1 MATVLVADHDIRTR
15 ALVTEQ
21 LSQDGHRVV
30 VADDGI
36 DAVATI
42 RRYRPDIAVLDT
54 GLPRVSGVAVWHM
67 MRAYPSTAHTPVIML
82 AAPEACDRDLSL
94 REAPLTEEVVKPV
107 GAADLADRVRA
118 LLTLAAEDTQDRAIF

>member
-1 MATVLVADHDIRTR
+1 MATVLVADHNAPAR

-42 RRYRPDIAVLDT
+42 RRYHPDIAVIDT
-54 GLPRVSGVAVWHM
+54 GLPGVSGITVWHM

-82 AAPEACDRDLSL
+82 AAADADEGEPSL

-107 GAADLADRVRA
+107 GAADLANRVRA
-118 LLTLAAEDTQDRAIF
+118 LLTLAAEVTRERAIF